1 MHMMMYNKYIWS
13 LDLERVGHN
22 LPYLFKILV
31 RCSYRMLKV
40 KGGECRRWVRLRKLL
55 RLKGTSIWSWK
66 LLEKI
71 HLSLWNVSLEFIKLS
86 ECLKHKIKAGCIP
99 QLFQWLLCRRFLL
112 HFQSIARISS
122 ISTWGQVVLAASQ
135 YKRQILHAER
145 LIYPRVW
152 QSLFNN
158 SEVKI
163 ITEREQL
170 SCWNKGFFKFSIR
183 KLLRQKLSV
192 ENHKLVRWTEVKR
205 SERTIIL
212 RIELLI
218 IGLDWHFLG
227 LKIWWQEISCRNLL
241 IRIWIKFMRKS
252 WKNWWKTL
260 NNLKSKNK
268 VRKIIMLQLQI
279 KSDDYFFLFRKKA
292 CFLLSWYFNYLC

>member
-13 LDLERVGHN
+13 SDLERVGHN
-22 LPYLFKILV
+22 LLYLFKILA

-86 ECLKHKIKAGCIP
+86 EFLKHKIKAGCIL
-99 QLFQWLLCRRFLL
+99 QRFQWLLCRRFLL

-145 LIYPRVW
+145 LIYPQDW

-192 ENHKLVRWTEVKR
+192 ENHKSVQWTEAKKL
-205 SERTIIL
+205 ERTIIL
-212 RIELLI
+212 RTELLI
-218 IGLDWHFLG
+218 IELGWRCSG
-227 LKIWWQEISCRNLL
+227 LKIWWLEIFCRNLL
-241 IRIWIKFMRKS
+241 ILIWIKFMRKS
-252 WKNWWKTL
+252 WKNWW
-260 NNLKSKNK
+260 
-268 VRKIIMLQLQI
+268 RI
-279 KSDDYFFLFRKKA
+279 
-292 CFLLSWYFNYLC
+292 